1 MKTRYFNV
9 MLVII
14 LIISG
19 TFITHTDA
27 SAKQPK
33 KPKNIIFFI
42 GDGMGVAQVH
52 AAMSVSDQTFYMSQF
67 PYTGFSMTQS
77 ADNYTTDSAAGGT
90 AIACGVKTNN
100 GMIGVTPDG
109 TVVPSVTEILHQ
121 KGMATGVLST
131 SAITHATP
139 ASFVAHNSGRGNYED
154 IALDFLS
161 GTADVFIG
169 GGENHF
175 RSRKDGRDLAADL
188 EAKGYDIVYTMDEL
202 KASASLKIAGLLA
215 REHMPTVL
223 EGRKG
228 MLEEMVS
235 KAIQTLSKDKD
246 GFFMMVEGSMIDWAC
261 HDNNLEYSNAETL
274 DMDRAVGVALD
285 FAKKN
290 KETLIIITAD
300 HETGGLTV
308 PGKNAETNEL
318 MAHFSTKGHSSIMV
332 PIFAFGPGAEEFS
345 GINDNTFFF
354 DTILKLLKITK

>member
-1 MKTRYFNV
+1 MKSRYLN
-9 MLVII
+9 LIVII
-14 LIISG
+14 ALILTG
-19 TFITHTDA
+19 TLIPVTDA

-33 KPKNIIFFI
+33 KPKNIILFI

-52 AAMSVSDQTFYMSQF
+52 AAMSVSDQTFYMRQF
-67 PYTGFSMTQS
+67 PYSGLSMTQS

-109 TVVPSVTEILHQ
+109 TNVPSITEIVHQ

-131 SAITHATP
+131 SAVTHATP

-175 RSRKDGRDLAADL
+175 RKRKDGKDLATDL
-188 EAKGYDIVYTMDEL
+188 EAKGYDVVYSMDEL
-202 KASASLKIAGLLA
+202 KASTEPKIAGLLSK
-215 REHMPTVL
+215 EHMPTVL

-228 MLEEMVS
+228 MLETMVE
-235 KAIQTLSKDKD
+235 KAIETLSRDKD
-246 GFFMMVEGSMIDWAC
+246 GFFLMVEGSMIDWGC
-261 HDNNLEYSNAETL
+261 HENNIEYTLAETI
-274 DMDRAVGVALD
+274 DMDKAVGVALD
-285 FAKKN
+285 FAKKDR
-290 KETLIIITAD
+290 ETLIVITAD

-308 PGKNAETNEL
+308 PGKDTKTNEL
-318 MAHFSTKGHSSIMV
+318 ITHFSTKGHSSVMV
-332 PIFAFGPGAEEFS
+332 PIFSFGPGAEEFS

-354 DTILKLLKITK
+354 DMFLKLLKITK